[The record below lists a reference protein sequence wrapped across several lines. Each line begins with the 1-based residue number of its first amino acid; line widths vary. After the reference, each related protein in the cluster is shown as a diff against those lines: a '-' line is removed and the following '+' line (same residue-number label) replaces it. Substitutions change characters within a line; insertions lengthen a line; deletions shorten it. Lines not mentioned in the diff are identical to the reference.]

1 MSPNRC
7 SRFVQLPDLSAK
19 GAGSRVAL
27 TLMVCCP
34 QALVQ
39 DKNLKK
45 IVVEYAKDQDKFFS
59 DFADAFSK
67 LLELGVP
74 FKE

>member
-1 MSPNRC
+1 M
-7 SRFVQLPDLSAK
+7 
-19 GAGSRVAL
+19 
-27 TLMVCCP
+27 

-59 DFADAFSK
+59 DFAEAFSK
-67 LLELGVP
+67 LLEHILLCTAADMRPSAAHGG
-74 FKE
+74 FTLS